1 MDWLNIHRSTLAAEQ
16 FLGCDPVQR
25 ATWLCLMAY
34 CADQENG
41 GRIEGA
47 SEWVDRKWQQ
57 VVRITRDEAHDT
69 CPLWQWIDGVLV
81 VWSYPA
87 EKEAEVRRN
96 RVNGKTGGRPPKP
109 RDNQVVTSGLT
120 QTEPSAPISAE
131 TERNRKGIGKE
142 GKKKENISAEAE
154 EIYNAYPKHAE
165 RPEAITEIQKALK
178 IKPFDFLLEAVQAF
192 AVANKGQNPKFIVSC
207 GRWMKRQKWD
217 DDRSTWGDGSAMATE
232 QAPSIQ
238 EWMQEGQAVATSNTT
253 RNGATWP
260 RDLCSAAYYQC
271 ASSSWRGI
279 TDWRGKLRAECLR
292 WVGNENGRAR

>member
-16 FLGCDPVQR
+16 FLGCEPIQR

-47 SEWVDRKWQQ
+47 SEWGDRKWQQ

-109 RDNQVVTSGLT
+109 KENQVVTSGLT

-142 GKKKENISAEAE
+142 GEEERKVVRSHFVPPTMEDLSAYAKEVGLSEPQRWMDHYVSNGWKVGKSKMVDWKACVRNWARSSNQPKPQAQKPEWVIKRIEELRAKLATAERQYRRDSNERGADSQTAKLSKIEMDRIKKEID
-154 EIYNAYPKHAE
+154 
-165 RPEAITEIQKALK
+165 AL
-178 IKPFDFLLEAVQAF
+178 
-192 AVANKGQNPKFIVSC
+192 
-207 GRWMKRQKWD
+207 
-217 DDRSTWGDGSAMATE
+217 
-232 QAPSIQ
+232 
-238 EWMQEGQAVATSNTT
+238 
-253 RNGATWP
+253 
-260 RDLCSAAYYQC
+260 
-271 ASSSWRGI
+271 
-279 TDWRGKLRAECLR
+279 
-292 WVGNENGRAR
+292 